1 MATAV
6 QEVEELVRSIAAM
19 AGPAVVGV
27 GRRRGLGSGVIIRQ
41 GRVLTNAHN
50 VRGEKVTVTFE
61 DGRTEEAAVA
71 GIDLD
76 GDLAVLNV
84 DTASAP
90 AIEWS
95 ERVDGLELGSA
106 VGALSNPGGR
116 GLRVTWGLVSGT
128 NRSFRGPR
136 GRRIAGTIE
145 HTAPLLPGSSG
156 GPLVD
161 RSGRLLGVNTN
172 RLGEGFYLAIPAGDE
187 LRRRVD
193 DLGRGEAPRRARLGV
208 GLAPAHVA
216 RRLRRAVGLPER
228 DGLLV
233 RGVEEGSPAD
243 QAGLKEGDLIVGAGG
258 REVTDFDELVEA
270 LDDGDDAIELKLV
283 RGTEDLDVSVA
294 IARTE

>member
-294 IARTE
+294 LARTE

>member
-6 QEVEELVRSIAAM
+6 QEVEELVRSIAAT

-27 GRRRGLGSGVIIRQ
+27 GRRRGLGSGVIIHQ

-61 DGRTEEAAVA
+61 DGRTEEAVVA

-95 ERVDGLELGSA
+95 VDVDGLDLGSA

-161 RSGRLLGVNTN
+161 RSGRLLGINTN

-193 DLGRGEAPRRARLGV
+193 DLGRGEAPRRVRLGV

-243 QAGLKEGDLIVGAGG
+243 RAGIKEGDLIVGAGG

-294 IARTE
+294 LTRTE

>member
-6 QEVEELVRSIAAM
+6 QEVEELVRSIAAT
-19 AGPAVVGV
+19 AGPTVVGV
-27 GRRRGLGSGVIIRQ
+27 GRRRGLGSGVIIHQ

-95 ERVDGLELGSA
+95 EGVDGLELGSA

-161 RSGRLLGVNTN
+161 GSGRLLGINTN

-193 DLGRGEAPRRARLGV
+193 DLGRGEVPRRARLGV
-208 GLAPAHVA
+208 GLAPTHVA

-233 RGVEEGSPAD
+233 RGVEEDSPAD
-243 QAGLKEGDLIVGAGG
+243 RAGIKEGDLIVGAGG
-258 REVTDFDELVEA
+258 REVTEFDELVEA

-294 IARTE
+294 LARTE